1 MISVIFDDFPS
12 VPKGNSA
19 WIALGC
25 ITDFSAT
32 VIVINYQRPTT
43 SQNSMR
49 FVDDVPQ
56 ILGVMPNYN

>member
-12 VPKGNSA
+12 VPKRNGA
-19 WIALGC
+19 WIALGS
-25 ITDFSAT
+25 ITHLPAT
-32 VIVINYQRPTT
+32 VIVIDYQGPTA
-43 SQNSMR
+43 SQNSVR